1 MVYWY
6 VFVVLFLITELSSRK
21 NVSKIFAVEMNM
33 GKYVNEIARVAN
45 GACEVIPVT
54 KNLGL
59 VHTGYEILE
68 EIKKGVK

>member
-1 MVYWY
+1 MA
-6 VFVVLFLITELSSRK
+6 K

-59 VHTGYEILE
+59 VHTGYESLE

>member
-1 MVYWY
+1 MRSP
-6 VFVVLFLITELSSRK
+6 ELPPDVCS
-21 NVSKIFAVEMNM
+21 
-33 GKYVNEIARVAN
+33 
-45 GACEVIPVT
+45 VIPVT